1 MPHYLAIGV
10 TKYEILHSTLNGLK
24 VYDKAYKMKR
34 EMHDEMLY
42 LSGIYTYEAVTT
54 ALSNAFRKKGSKA
67 IEYRKEPI
75 LQQTKPLTEKDI
87 ERKRKEFIAKMEV
100 LMANFNVSHKNTEI
114 KEDGGEQP

>member
-34 EMHDEMLY
+34 EMQDEMLY

-75 LQQTKPLTEKDI
+75 LQSQKPTTAEEYRRKRAAVSNGLATMRANFRLAHQQTEK
-87 ERKRKEFIAKMEV
+87 
-100 LMANFNVSHKNTEI
+100 TEN
-114 KEDGGEQP
+114 G